1 MNPSESYITEIDT
14 VNDLQSLNDFVKIK
28 EVAARKIR
36 KLIDD
41 KKVKRIH
48 MEDSINS
55 IISYS
60 REIQNKYQR
69 QVFQSNNTDV
79 KKETH
84 EKLIKLLKEY
94 DDYE

>member
-48 MEDSINS
+48 IEDSINS

-69 QVFQSNNTDV
+69 QVFQLNNADV

>member
-1 MNPSESYITEIDT
+1 
-14 VNDLQSLNDFVKIK
+14 
-28 EVAARKIR
+28 
-36 KLIDD
+36 
-41 KKVKRIH
+41 

-69 QVFQSNNTDV
+69 QVFQLNNADV
-79 KKETH
+79 KNETH